1 MEFIIQMNGDKS
13 ILTVFYDKAKLYSL
27 HIEPSQYS
35 WASYYMQTSKERE
48 SQLVLWI
55 KQSQDPTRKEEHL
68 LRHVG
73 KKNFT

>member
-13 ILTVFYDKAKLYSL
+13 ILTVFYEKAKLYYL

-35 WASYYMQTSKERE
+35 WASYYMKYISKERE

-55 KQSQDPTRKEEHL
+55 KQSQHPTRKEEH
-68 LRHVG
+68 
-73 KKNFT
+73 